1 MPLIILL
8 AALTALRYF
17 EVGPFASMSWWWV
30 VLVAAI
36 AFIWFEFL
44 ERLLGLDKRAA
55 HDKLEKQREERVKA
69 AFRKDRR

>member
-1 MPLIILL
+1 MPLIIVL
-8 AALTALRYF
+8 AVLTALRYF
-17 EVGPFASMSWWWV
+17 EVGPFATMSWWWV
-30 VLVAAI
+30 VGVAFA
-36 AFIWFEFL
+36 AFIWFEFI

>member
-8 AALTALRYF
+8 AALIALRYF

-30 VLVAAI
+30 AGVAFA
-36 AFIWFEFL
+36 AFIWFEFI